1 MHTHHRVLTL
11 HSHSLHLVTFDT
23 STFNDNDL
31 LWLPHHRQLQ
41 DAGRK
46 RKAEHL
52 AGRIAAVHAL
62 SEQAIKTVPGIGE
75 TGAPRWPEGLY
86 GSISHS
92 GNIALAVVAHAPVGV
107 DIETLFTDALCHEL
121 TASIA
126 TPAEQA
132 ILAHP
137 CLPLPLALTLVF
149 SAKESLFKAFSAHA
163 LPFPGFHSAQ
173 VIALDKTAIR
183 LRIDASFSDKLAGKY
198 VDIAWMMHGTCVIT
212 LLAESPSGS

>member
-11 HSHSLHLVTFDT
+11 HSCPLHLVTFDT

-62 SEQAIKTVPGIGE
+62 REHGIKTVPDIE
-75 TGAPRWPEGLY
+75 KSGAPRWPEGLY

-137 CLPLPLALTLVF
+137 SLPLPLALTLVF

-198 VDIAWMMHGTCVIT
+198 VDIAWMMHGSCVIT

>member
-11 HSHSLHLVTFDT
+11 HSRSLHLVTFDT
-23 STFNDNDL
+23 STFNDNEL

-62 SEQAIKTVPGIGE
+62 REHGIKTVPDIE
-75 TGAPRWPEGLY
+75 KSGAPCWPEGFY

-92 GNIALAVVAHAPVGV
+92 GNFALAVVAHAPVGV
-107 DIETLFTDALCHEL
+107 DIETLFTNALCHEL
-121 TASIA
+121 TASIT

-132 ILAHP
+132 ILAHTS
-137 CLPLPLALTLVF
+137 LPFPLALTLAF

-163 LPFPGFHSAQ
+163 LPYPGFHSAQ
-173 VIALDKTAIR
+173 VVALDKTAIR
-183 LRIDASFSDKLAGKY
+183 LRIDSSFSDKLAGKY
-198 VDIAWMMHGTCVIT
+198 VDIAWMMHESCVIT